1 MSIKEADEK
10 GMTEVQG
17 KIRINELFLKWA
29 RILAKPVCFMYH
41 RFYVKLFL
49 RLLNN
54 ELFQL
59 YMMFLLLPAAA
70 GIVVVK
76 TSETV

>member
-1 MSIKEADEK
+1 MKEAEEK

-17 KIRINELFLKWA
+17 KTPINKLFLKWE
-29 RILAKPVCFMYH
+29 RILGKPLCFMYH

-54 ELFQL
+54 KLFQL
-59 YMMFLLLPAAA
+59 YKMKCFYYLPAAA
-70 GIVVVK
+70 GIVVAK